1 MPKYKLI
8 YDREACIGVAA
19 CEAVSTLLWKMNEDE
34 NKADLLEAKKNEETG
49 KWERIIETEEEIYDA
64 KESVAVC
71 PVEIIQIEEIKE

>member
-19 CEAVSTLLWKMNEDE
+19 CEAVSKLLWKMNEDD

-64 KESVAVC
+64 NESVAVC